1 MLELVKLLLLV
12 VVVYTG
18 AQALNNTI
26 NKIDVLKLKG
36 RPNQVTKMI
45 DPEQ

>member
-26 NKIDVLKLKG
+26 NKIDVYKDRQQQAISKIK
-36 RPNQVTKMI
+36 R
-45 DPEQ
+45 